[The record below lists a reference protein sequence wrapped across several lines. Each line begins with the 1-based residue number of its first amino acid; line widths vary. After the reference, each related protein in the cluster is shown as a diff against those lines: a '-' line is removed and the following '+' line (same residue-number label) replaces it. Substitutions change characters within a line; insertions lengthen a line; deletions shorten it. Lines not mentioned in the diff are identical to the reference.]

1 MIQSSRGPGNS
12 FARYREKHVN
22 EPCLQRGVSIPMDHV
37 HDHLA
42 EIVYHCCITR
52 FPYGAVKQHKDL
64 AKNTMLFCLH
74 NWLSRSGLDL
84 GELGVMGELERTF
97 CIPTQ
102 QAEIIVCGGRCF
114 TSL

>member
-12 FARYREKHVN
+12 FARYRENHVN

-52 FPYGAVKQHKDL
+52 FPYGAVK
-64 AKNTMLFCLH
+64 
-74 NWLSRSGLDL
+74 
-84 GELGVMGELERTF
+84 
-97 CIPTQ
+97 
-102 QAEIIVCGGRCF
+102 
-114 TSL
+114 TSTKIWQRIQCCSVYTTG